1 MAQRR
6 SEQAQCRQ
14 RVFLRLVTLDRQRF
28 PSTHVDNKSAIMKP
42 SLLVLIHLNDASR
55 ASIATAFDVVYAPD
69 APRRDAA
76 IAAHGETIRAVLTNG
91 TTGLSAAEI
100 DRMPRLELVSA
111 LGAGYENL
119 AVDHARSRAI
129 VLVNGAGTNDHCVAD
144 HAFALLLAVVR
155 DVPQLDQATRAGVWR
170 DTLPLRPNVSNR
182 RLGIVGLGNI
192 GEKVARRGAGF
203 DMEIGYHNRKPR
215 EGSPLRYFD
224 SVAGLAQWC
233 DFLVVAT
240 PGGAGTRH
248 LIGAQELEALGPQG
262 FVVNVSRGSVVDTAA
277 LARALSTAAIAGA
290 ALDVYEGEP
299 HPPEALLRLRNV
311 VLTPHVGGRS
321 PEAITA
327 SVDNFLDNAR
337 RHFAG
342 EPVLTPI

>member
-1 MAQRR
+1 
-6 SEQAQCRQ
+6 
-14 RVFLRLVTLDRQRF
+14 
-28 PSTHVDNKSAIMKP
+28 MKP
-42 SLLVLIHLNDASR
+42 SLLVLIPLKDASR
-55 ASIATAFDVVYAPD
+55 AGVEAAFDVVYAPD
-69 APRRDAA
+69 ATQRAAA

-91 TTGLSAAEI
+91 TTGLTAAEI
-100 DRMPRLELVSA
+100 DRMPQLELVSA

-119 AVDHARSRAI
+119 AIDHARSRGI

-155 DVPQLDQATRAGVWR
+155 DVPQLDQGTREGVWR
-170 DTLPLRPNVSNR
+170 DTLPLRPSVSGK

-192 GEKVARRGAGF
+192 GEKIARRGAGF
-203 DMEIGYHNRKPR
+203 EMEIGYHNRKPR
-215 EGSPLRYFD
+215 EGSSLRYFD
-224 SVAGLAQWC
+224 SVRGLAQWC

-248 LIGAQELEALGPQG
+248 LIGAEVLEALGSGG

-277 LARALSTAAIAGA
+277 LAQALAAGAIAGA
-290 ALDVYEGEP
+290 GLDVYEGEP
-299 HPPEALLRLRNV
+299 HPPEALLTLRNV

-321 PEAITA
+321 PEAIAA
-327 SVDNFLDNAR
+327 SVDNFLANAK

-342 EPVLTPI
+342 EAVLTPI

>member
-1 MAQRR
+1 
-6 SEQAQCRQ
+6 
-14 RVFLRLVTLDRQRF
+14 
-28 PSTHVDNKSAIMKP
+28 MKP

-55 ASIATAFDVVYAPD
+55 ASIEAAFDVLYAPD
-69 APRRDAA
+69 TPQRDAA

-100 DRMPRLELVSA
+100 DRMPQLELVSA

-119 AVDHARSRAI
+119 AVDHARARGI

-155 DVPQLDQATRAGVWR
+155 DVPQLDRATREGVWR
-170 DTLPLRPNVSNR
+170 DTLPLQPNVSHK

-224 SVAGLAQWC
+224 SVQALARWC

-248 LIGAQELEALGPQG
+248 LIDASVLEALGARG
-262 FVVNVSRGSVVDTAA
+262 FVVNVSRGSVLDTAA
-277 LARALSTAAIAGA
+277 LARALSAGTIAGA
-290 ALDVYEGEP
+290 ALDVYESEP
-299 HPPEALLRLRNV
+299 YPPEALLALRNV

-327 SVDNFLDNAR
+327 SVDNFLSNAK

>member
-1 MAQRR
+1 
-6 SEQAQCRQ
+6 
-14 RVFLRLVTLDRQRF
+14 
-28 PSTHVDNKSAIMKP
+28 MKP

-55 ASIATAFDVVYAPD
+55 AKIEAAFDVVYAPD
-69 APRRDAA
+69 ATARAA
-76 IAAHGETIRAVLTNG
+76 ALDAHGETIRAVLTNG
-91 TTGLSAAEI
+91 TTGLAAADI
-100 DRMPRLELVSA
+100 DRMPQLELISA

-119 AVDHARSRAI
+119 AIDHARSRDI
-129 VLVNGAGTNDHCVAD
+129 VVVNGAGTNDHCVAD

-155 DVPQLDQATRAGVWR
+155 DVPQLDQATRKGVWR
-170 DTLPLRPNVSNR
+170 DSLPMQPNVSGK

-203 DMEIGYHNRKPR
+203 EMEIGYHNRKPR
-215 EGSPLRYFD
+215 EGSPHRYFD
-224 SVAGLAQWC
+224 SVAGLARWS
-233 DFLVVAT
+233 DFLIVAT

-248 LIGAQELEALGPQG
+248 LIGAAVFEALGPQG
-262 FVVNVSRGSVVDTAA
+262 FVVNVSRGSVLDTAA
-277 LARALSTAAIAGA
+277 LAQALTAGTIAGA
-290 ALDVYEGEP
+290 ALDVYESEP
-299 HPPEALLRLRNV
+299 NPPEALLMLQNV

-342 EPVLTPI
+342 DAVLTPI

>member
-1 MAQRR
+1 MD
-6 SEQAQCRQ
+6 
-14 RVFLRLVTLDRQRF
+14 F
-28 PSTHVDNKSAIMKP
+28 THHVVNHHAVMKP
-42 SLLVLIHLNDASR
+42 SLLILIHLNDASR
-55 ASIATAFDVVYAPD
+55 ANIEAVFDVVYVPD
-69 APRRDAA
+69 TGQHDAA

-91 TTGLSAAEI
+91 TIGLSAAAI
-100 DRMPRLELVSA
+100 DRMPQLELVSA

-119 AVDHARSRAI
+119 AVDHARARGI

-155 DVPQLDQATRAGVWR
+155 DVPQLDQATRKGVWR
-170 DTLPLRPNVSNR
+170 DTLPLQPNVSHK

-203 DMEIGYHNRKPR
+203 DMEIGYHNRQPR

-224 SVAGLAQWC
+224 SVQALAQWC
-233 DFLVVAT
+233 DLLVVAT

-248 LIGAQELEALGPQG
+248 LIDASVLEALGPQG
-262 FVVNVSRGSVVDTAA
+262 FVVNVSRGSVVDTAT
-277 LARALSTAAIAGA
+277 LARALSSGTIAGA
-290 ALDVYEGEP
+290 GLDVYEGEP
-299 HPPEALLRLRNV
+299 QPPEALLTLRNV

-327 SVDNFLDNAR
+327 SVDHFLSNAK

>member
-1 MAQRR
+1 M
-6 SEQAQCRQ
+6 
-14 RVFLRLVTLDRQRF
+14 T
-28 PSTHVDNKSAIMKP
+28 P
-42 SLLVLIHLNDASR
+42 SLLVLIPLTDASR
-55 ASIATAFDVVYAPD
+55 ASIEAVFNVVYAPD
-69 APRRDAA
+69 ATRRAA
-76 IAAHGETIRAVLTNG
+76 AVAAHGGTIRAVLTNG

-100 DRMPRLELVSA
+100 DRMPQLELVSA

-119 AVDHARSRAI
+119 AIEHARARGI

-155 DVPQLDQATRAGVWR
+155 DVPQLDRETRKGAWR
-170 DTLPLRPNVSNR
+170 DTLPMRPNVAGK

-192 GEKVARRGAGF
+192 GDKVARRGAGF
-203 DMEIGYHNRKPR
+203 DMEMGYHNRKPR

-224 SVAGLAQWC
+224 SVAALAQWS

-248 LIGAQELEALGPQG
+248 LIGKTVFEALGPRG
-262 FVVNVSRGSVVDTAA
+262 FVVNVSRGSVLDTAA
-277 LARALSTAAIAGA
+277 LAQALTAGTIAGA

-299 HPPEALLRLRNV
+299 HPPEALLALRNV

-321 PEAITA
+321 PEAVAA
-327 SVDNFLDNAR
+327 SVENFLSNAR

-342 EPVLTPI
+342 EAVLTPI